1 MKQHNTYIN
10 KFRNRQAERRLYGMN
25 GDLCNG
31 CFIFPQEGYNLQCIA
46 SNGGGWD
53 HVSVSR
59 SDDQVPTWDDMCKIK
74 DLFFAP
80 EETVVQFH
88 PKQSEY
94 INHHPGCLHLWRK
107 QGEEYELPPSIYV
120 GPKA

>member
-1 MKQHNTYIN
+1 MKPHNTYIN
-10 KFRNRQAERRLYGMN
+10 KFRDRQAEKRIYGME
-25 GDLCNG
+25 GDWCNG
-31 CFIFPQEGYNLQCIA
+31 CFRVPQEGYELRVIA

-59 SDDQVPTWDDMCKIK
+59 SDDQMPTWDDMCKIK

-80 EETVVQFH
+80 EETVVQYH

-94 INHHPGCLHLWRK
+94 VNNHPTCLHMWRW
-107 QGEEYELPPSIYV
+107 QGGEFPMPPSIFL
-120 GPKA
+120 GFKG